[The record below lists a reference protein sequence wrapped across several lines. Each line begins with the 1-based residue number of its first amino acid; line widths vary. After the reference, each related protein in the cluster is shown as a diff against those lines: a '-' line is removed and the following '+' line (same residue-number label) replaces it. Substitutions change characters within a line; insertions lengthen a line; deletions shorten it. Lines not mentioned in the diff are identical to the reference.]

1 MFDIGFWELALVGL
15 VALLVLGPERLPAFA
30 RTVGRWAGKAQ
41 RLTREF
47 KHDLER
53 EIDLSELRKLQQ
65 DLRQEVQAPELQE
78 LSKDLQQGADAFVR
92 DLNQPLMLG
101 PTPPTAAPA
110 GAPTTAPG
118 APAAAPGET
127 SPAAVDPPTPPIA
140 TASTSGPDQE
150 SR

>member
-65 DLRQEVQAPELQE
+65 DLRQEVQAPELQA
-78 LSKDLQQGADAFVR
+78 LSQDLQRGADAFAHE
-92 DLNQPLMLG
+92 LNQPLMLG
-101 PTPPTAAPA
+101 PTPPSAAPTAAA
-110 GAPTTAPG
+110 SAAPTETT
-118 APAAAPGET
+118 PAM
-127 SPAAVDPPTPPIA
+127 VDPPATP
-140 TASTSGPDQE
+140 TADKNGAGPDQPA
-150 SR
+150 R